1 MDLGLAG
8 RRAVVTGGSKGIGK
22 AIAAEL
28 MAEGAAVTICSRHP
42 DELDAAAAELVKQ
55 MPDATAGSV
64 RAVSCDVTDPGQVTE
79 FIEVAAAAM
88 GGLDILVNNAGGARP
103 GRFGTLTDD
112 DWQTDIDTKLLSQIR
127 CTRAALP
134 HLRRSRAGAGAK
146 RGGGKSYAPRVINI
160 NAVYGR
166 YPDPAFLASSV
177 NRASCLNL
185 AKALAMELG
194 GEGILVN
201 SVNIGFVTTPQW
213 ENIHRRRAPDMPAGE
228 FFGQLAAAEV
238 PLGRFGRPDEVA
250 GLVAFL
256 AGDRASYIT
265 GASIDV
271 AGGMGKYL

>member
-64 RAVSCDVTDPGQVTE
+64 RAMPCDVTDPGQVTE

-112 DWQTDIDTKLLSQIR
+112 DWRTDIDTKLLSQIR

-134 HLRRSRAGAGAK
+134 HLRQSK
-146 RGGGKSYAPRVINI
+146 APRVINI

-177 NRASCLNL
+177 NRASCLSL

-194 GEGILVN
+194 HEGILVN

-256 AGDRASYIT
+256 ASDRASYIT

-271 AGGMGKYL
+271 AGGMGKFL

>member
-1 MDLGLAG
+1 MELGLAG
-8 RRAVVTGGSKGIGK
+8 RRAVVTGGSKGIGR

-28 MAEGAAVTICSRHP
+28 MAEGVAVTICSRHP
-42 DELDAAAAELVKQ
+42 DELDATAAELVRRVTA
-55 MPDATAGSV
+55 DATGSV
-64 RAVSCDVTDPGQVTE
+64 LAMPCDVRDPDQVTA
-79 FIEVAAAAM
+79 FVDAATAAM
-88 GGLDILVNNAGGARP
+88 GGLDILVNNAGAAKP
-103 GRFGTLTDD
+103 GQFATLTDD
-112 DWQTDIDTKLLSQIR
+112 DWQTDIETKLLSQIR

-134 HLRRSRAGAGAK
+134 HLRHS
-146 RGGGKSYAPRVINI
+146 SAPRIINI

-166 YPDPAFLASSV
+166 YPDPVFLASSV
-177 NRASCLNL
+177 NRASCLSL

-194 GEGILVN
+194 REGILVN

-213 ENIHRRRAPDMPAGE
+213 ANIHRRRAPEIPAEE

-256 AGDRASYIT
+256 ASDRATYIT
-265 GASIDV
+265 GSSIDV